1 MRDVPDDEP
10 TPTLQER
17 AEDELQPVGALG
29 AAGSLSSAVIGCL
42 LVGWLIGEQTGKN
55 PAAALIGLF
64 TGIVVGLYNLAK
76 QMLKR

>member
-1 MRDVPDDEP
+1 MRDAPDDEP
-10 TPTLQER
+10 RPTPQER
-17 AEDELQPVGALG
+17 AEDKLKPVGALG

>member
-1 MRDVPDDEP
+1 MSEAPDDEP
-10 TPTLQER
+10 RPTLRQR
-17 AEDELQPVGALG
+17 AAAKFKPAGALA
-29 AAGSLSSAVIGCL
+29 AAGALSGSVIGCL

-64 TGIVVGLYNLAK
+64 TGIAVGLYNLAK

>member
-1 MRDVPDDEP
+1 MSDAPDDEP
-10 TPTLQER
+10 RPTPRQR
-17 AEDELQPVGALG
+17 AEGKLKPVGALA
-29 AAGSLSSAVIGCL
+29 AAGALSGSVIGCL